1 ASLTPEDD
9 RAIGELLQ
17 RVRAS
22 NERLGK
28 LKEQAAQLDRAMA
41 ERRAELEARSAKLH
55 KIREREAK
63 ADFAPDD
70 PPRMARV
77 AARTRVVM
85 QEFLTRA
92 TERKIERLSDLIT
105 DSFRFLLRK
114 QSLVERIHIEPAT
127 FAITLFNRA
136 GHALPKERL
145 SEAVSSGSCIS
156 HESAVNI

>member
-1 ASLTPEDD
+1 ED
-9 RAIGELLQ
+9 RAMGELLQ
-17 RVRAS
+17 RVRTS

-41 ERRAELEARSAKLH
+41 ERRAELEARSAKLQ

-63 ADFAPDD
+63 EDFARDD
-70 PPRMARV
+70 RRRMARI

-114 QSLVERIHIEPAT
+114 HSLIERIHIDPAT
-127 FAITLFNRA
+127 FAITLYNRA
-136 GHALPKERL
+136 RHPLP
-145 SEAVSSGSCIS
+145 
-156 HESAVNI
+156 